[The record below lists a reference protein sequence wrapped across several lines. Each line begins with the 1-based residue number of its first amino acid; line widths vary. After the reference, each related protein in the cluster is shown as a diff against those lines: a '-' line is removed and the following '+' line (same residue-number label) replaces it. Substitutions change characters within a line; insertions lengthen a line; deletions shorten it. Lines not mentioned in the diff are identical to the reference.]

1 MSSLPGKASQEQI
14 SAFRPLSAPRGLTQ
28 QLVTQIT
35 GDITGGRLLPGSR
48 LPTEKEMMSATGV
61 SRTVVR
67 EAVACL
73 RADGL
78 VIVRHGVGAF
88 VAQNTRRPFRI
99 EVDDLH
105 SLHEALQIMELRTG
119 VEIEAAGLAAERG
132 RAAQFAKIAT
142 AYDLI
147 ERAITRGETAV
158 DEDFSFH
165 CSIAD
170 ATGNSQFRRFL
181 EYLGRF
187 IIPRQ
192 SVRKSMTRMEDQRA
206 YLRRIQKEHLEIL
219 DSIRTGAAAAARAS
233 MRRHLLNSRRRY
245 QKLTTETGD
254 GARNPIEPS

>member
-1 MSSLPGKASQEQI
+1 LPGKASQEQI

-28 QLVTQIT
+28 QLVTQIG
-35 GDITGGRLLPGSR
+35 GDITSGRLPPGSR

-78 VIVRHGVGAF
+78 VVVHQGVGAF
-88 VAQNTRRPFRI
+88 VAKNARQPFRM
-99 EVDDLH
+99 EVGDLN
-105 SLHEALQIMELRTG
+105 SLHEALQVMELRTG

-132 RAAQFAKIAT
+132 KTAQFVKIAE
-142 AYDLI
+142 AYEMIESAI
-147 ERAITRGETAV
+147 ERGESAV

-165 CSIAD
+165 CSIAE

-192 SVRKSMTRMEDQRA
+192 SIRQSLPRMEDQRA
-206 YLRRIQKEHLEIL
+206 YLKRIQKEHLDIL
-219 DSIRTGAAAAARAS
+219 DAIRSGAPAAARAS
-233 MRRHLLNSRRRY
+233 MRRHLVNSRRRY
-245 QKLTTETGD
+245 QKLTAEFGNVATT
-254 GARNPIEPS
+254 AAEPS